1 MTTGEPAMNFER
13 LSRRPEALIPMVIE
27 TTNRGERAFDI
38 YSRLL
43 KDRII
48 FIGTPIDDQVANV
61 VMAQLLFLASEDP
74 DKDINIYINS
84 PGGVVTAGLAIYDTM
99 RYVSPRVSTVCM
111 GLAASM
117 ATVLLA
123 GGTKGMRFALPNTRI
138 LIHQPSAGFQG
149 QATDIQ
155 IHAQEIL
162 RVRRKLDEIL
172 ALHTGKPIEV
182 INHDSE
188 RDFFM
193 SAAEAKEYGLIDE
206 IIAGHGRLS
215 TNGAG
220 VAEPAARAING
231 GSSGPTTDGGS
242 AATRN

>member
-1 MTTGEPAMNFER
+1 MNPAR
-13 LSRRPEALIPMVIE
+13 LSRPPEALIPMVIE

-43 KDRII
+43 RDRII
-48 FIGTPIDDQVANV
+48 FIGTAIDDQVANV

-84 PGGVVTAGLAIYDTM
+84 PGGVVTDGLAIYDTM
-99 RYVSPRVSTVCM
+99 RYVKPRVSTVCM

-123 GGTKGMRFALPNTRI
+123 GGSKGMRFALPNTRI
-138 LIHQPSAGFQG
+138 LIHQPSGGIQG

-155 IHAQEIL
+155 IHAKEIL
-162 RVRRKLDEIL
+162 RMRQALNEML
-172 ALHTGKPIEV
+172 AEHTGQPIEK
-182 INHDSE
+182 IERDTE

-193 SAAEAKEYGLIDE
+193 SAPEAKEYGIIDD
-206 IIAGHGRLS
+206 IIVTTSRDGRSAAKDGRLEMAATAGGKS
-215 TNGAG
+215 EPPPEPEGAG
-220 VAEPAARAING
+220 PNTL
-231 GSSGPTTDGGS
+231 P
-242 AATRN
+242 

>member
-1 MTTGEPAMNFER
+1 MNPEW
-13 LSRRPEALIPMVIE
+13 LSRQPEVLIPMVIE

-61 VMAQLLFLASEDP
+61 VMAQLLFLASDDP
-74 DKDINIYINS
+74 DKDISIYINS

-99 RYVSPRVSTVCM
+99 RYVGPRVSTVCM
-111 GLAASM
+111 GLAASL

-123 GGTKGMRFALPNTRI
+123 GGAKGMRFALPNTRI
-138 LIHQPSAGFQG
+138 LIHQPSGGFEG

-155 IHAQEIL
+155 IHAREIL
-162 RVRRKLDEIL
+162 RMRKTLNEML
-172 ALHTGKPIEV
+172 ATHTGQPIEK
-182 INHDSE
+182 IERDTE

-193 SAAEAKEYGLIDE
+193 SAQEAKEYGIIDD
-206 IIAGHGRLS
+206 IIVTASRNSQSDAKDGRLELAA
-215 TNGAG
+215 AG
-220 VAEPAARAING
+220 GRKPEPPPEPEHE
-231 GSSGPTTDGGS
+231 GPKTS
-242 AATRN
+242 Q